1 MRNTIENRVVVTGI
15 GVLAPGVIDT
25 NSLWKRVKE
34 GISALGRLMNLD
46 TKGLPVKFG
55 GELTAFNPENFFEK
69 RQVKRMDRYAQLSAA
84 CAILACKDAGIDSS
98 SLGNVRTGVFEGSS
112 LGPLGGT
119 LKYHREYV
127 NNNCQGIHPHL
138 LMTSMMGSGSG
149 FISLMLGTHGPSTTI
164 SDGSASATCAIGY
177 AFRQIKNGFLDIA
190 ITGGAETPLTREI
203 IATFCSARLLS
214 TNNEE
219 PTCAIKPFDR
229 NRDGFLLSEGSAF
242 LILESLEHALNR
254 GARIYAEIAGFGETT
269 DAYHPTSP
277 QPEGKWIAEAMKMAL
292 SEAELKSSEIQY
304 LNAHGTATK
313 INDVVEARAIQ
324 KVFGENDVYPFVS
337 STKPITG
344 HLLGACGALEAAIVI
359 LSIKNQFVPGN
370 VSLQNPDPECDIKTL
385 PIAGVPAEIHNG
397 MTNNYSFGGRN
408 ASLIFKL
415 FNN

>member
-1 MRNTIENRVVVTGI
+1 MENRVVVTGI

-34 GISALGRLMNLD
+34 GISALGRLLNLD
-46 TKGLPVKFG
+46 TKDLPVKLG

-98 SLGNVRTGVFEGSS
+98 SFGNVRTGVFEGSS

-127 NNNCQGIHPHL
+127 NNNCQAIHPHL

-177 AFRQIKNGFLDIA
+177 AFRQIKHGFLDFAIA
-190 ITGGAETPLTREI
+190 GGAETPLTWEI

-219 PTCAIKPFDR
+219 PSRAIKPFDR

-242 LILESLEHALNR
+242 LTLESLEHAVNR
-254 GARIYAEIAGFGETT
+254 GANIYAEIAGFGETT

-277 QPEGKWIAEAMKMAL
+277 QPEGKWIAEAMKTAL
-292 SEAELKSSEIQY
+292 SEAELKPSEIQY

-313 INDVVEARAIQ
+313 INDVVESRAIQ
-324 KVFGENDVYPFVS
+324 KVFSENNVYPFVS

-385 PIAGVPAEIHNG
+385 PVAGVPVEIHNG

-408 ASLIFKL
+408 ASLIFKS
-415 FNN
+415 FKN

>member
-1 MRNTIENRVVVTGI
+1 MENRVVVTGI
-15 GVLAPGVIDT
+15 GVMAPGVIDT

-46 TKGLPVKFG
+46 TIDLPVKLG

-119 LKYHREYV
+119 LKYHQEFV
-127 NNNCQGIHPHL
+127 NNKCQGIHPHL

-177 AFRQIKNGFLDIA
+177 AFRQIKHGFLDFAIA
-190 ITGGAETPLTREI
+190 GGAETPLTWEI
-203 IATFCSARLLS
+203 LATFCSAQLLS

-242 LILESLEHALNR
+242 LILESLEHAVNR
-254 GARIYAEIAGFGETT
+254 GANIYAEIAGFGETT

-292 SEAELKSSEIQY
+292 AEAELKPSEIQY

-313 INDVVEARAIQ
+313 INDVVEVRAIQ

-385 PIAGVPAEIHNG
+385 PIAGVQAEIHNA

-408 ASLIFKL
+408 ASLIFKS